1 MKEGRKRKRP
11 VKVCFASSSG
21 GHFEQLLMLRPLMG
35 EYDSFILT
43 ERTQY
48 QSPVSGERIYLMK
61 KVIPIDRFWV
71 PWTIVNI
78 VRSFVIF
85 LRERPD
91 VVISTG
97 VFITVP
103 MCVFAKLF
111 GKKVI
116 YIESFAK
123 VTSPTKTGRFLYKF
137 ADRFYVQWE
146 SMLNVYPKAVCL
158 GGIY

>member
-1 MKEGRKRKRP
+1 MKKGRKRKRP

-48 QSPVSGERIYLMK
+48 QSPVSGKRIYLMK

-103 MCVFAKLF
+103 VCVFAKLF

>member
-1 MKEGRKRKRP
+1 MKKGRKRKRP

-21 GHFEQLLMLRPLMG
+21 GHFEQLLMLQPLMG

-61 KVIPIDRFWV
+61 KVSPIDRFWV

>member
-1 MKEGRKRKRP
+1 MKKGRKRKRP

-61 KVIPIDRFWV
+61 KVSPIDRFWV

>member
-1 MKEGRKRKRP
+1 
-11 VKVCFASSSG
+11 
-21 GHFEQLLMLRPLMG
+21 MG

>member
-1 MKEGRKRKRP
+1 MKKGRKRKRP

-61 KVIPIDRFWV
+61 KVSPIDRFWV
-71 PWTIVNI
+71 LWTIVNI